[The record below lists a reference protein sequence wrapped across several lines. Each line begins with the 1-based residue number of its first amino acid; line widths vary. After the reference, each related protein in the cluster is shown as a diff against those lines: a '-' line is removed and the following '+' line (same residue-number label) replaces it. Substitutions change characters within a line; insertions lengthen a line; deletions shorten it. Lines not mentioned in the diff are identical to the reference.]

1 MDIDIELVK
10 SARQGD
16 QRSFA
21 ELYDI
26 LSLYMY
32 KYAMY
37 SLGNH
42 YDAEDVV
49 SETFMDA
56 FRGLHSLRDESS
68 FKSWIMKILSIKIKR
83 KIKEYAQRRDTT
95 DLSGLPEEMG
105 ADPDPSQDLTERS
118 AAMEALKNL
127 TPQERQIVVLSAI
140 YGYTTKE
147 VAQMLGCPQGTVSS
161 KLHRSLAKLRTIL
174 Q

>member
-21 ELYDI
+21 ELYDAM
-26 LSLYMY
+26 SLYMY

-42 YDAEDVV
+42 HDAEDVV

-56 FRGLHSLRDESS
+56 FRGLHSLRDESA
-68 FKSWIMKILSIKIKR
+68 FKPWIMKILSVKIKR
-83 KIKEYAQRRDTT
+83 KIKEYAERRDTSE
-95 DLSGLPEEMG
+95 LSEEIG
-105 ADPDPSQDLTERS
+105 IGPDPSPELAERS
-118 AAMEALKNL
+118 AAMEALDTLN
-127 TPQERQIVVLSAI
+127 PQERQIVVLAVI

-147 VAQMLGCPQGTVSS
+147 VARMLGCPQGTVSS
-161 KLHRSLAKLRTIL
+161 KLHRSLAKLRANL